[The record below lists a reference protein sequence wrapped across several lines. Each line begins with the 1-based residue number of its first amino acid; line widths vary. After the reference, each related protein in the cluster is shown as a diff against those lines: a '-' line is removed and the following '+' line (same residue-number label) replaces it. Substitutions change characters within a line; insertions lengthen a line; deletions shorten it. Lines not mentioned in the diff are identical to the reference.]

1 MLKLA
6 LAIDDK
12 SSLNILKEL
21 EGLPL
26 VVKIGPIVF
35 LEEGFSLLKALKQ
48 SGFEVFLDLKFHD
61 IPNTVLKAVEVCA
74 KNNIDYITVHTL
86 GGKEMLSPL
95 KDIKGN
101 TNIIGVTIL
110 TSHDS
115 SYLEFLGSRY
125 SLEEMVLNLAGVANE
140 CNLDGVVC
148 SGFEAFSIKNKF
160 PNLKTVIPGVRLDK
174 DKKDDQKRVVSLEEV
189 VGIADIIV
197 MGRSIFNSP
206 NPKETIFSILNMLGG
221 HYGNS

>member
-1 MLKLA
+1 MSKLA

-12 SSLNILKEL
+12 NSLNILKEL
-21 EGLPL
+21 VGLPL

-74 KNNIDYITVHTL
+74 KNNIDYLTVHTL
-86 GGKEMLSPL
+86 GGKDMLNPL
-95 KDIKGN
+95 RDVKGS

-110 TSHDS
+110 TSHDP
-115 SYLEFLGSRY
+115 SYLDFLGSKY
-125 SLEEMVLNLAGVANE
+125 SLEEMVLHLADVAYE
-140 CNLDGVVC
+140 CGLDGVVC
-148 SGFEAFSIKNKF
+148 SGFEAFSIKNKL

-174 DKKDDQKRVVSLEEV
+174 DKKDDQKRVTSLQEIVEV
-189 VGIADIIV
+189 ADIVV

-221 HYGNS
+221 YHGNS

>member
-1 MLKLA
+1 MSKLA

-35 LEEGFSLLKALKQ
+35 LEEGFSLLKSLKQ

-74 KNNIDYITVHTL
+74 RNNIDYLTVHTL
-86 GGKEMLSPL
+86 GGKDMLNPL
-95 KDIKGN
+95 KDVKGS

-115 SYLEFLGSRY
+115 SYLDFLGSKY
-125 SLEEMVLNLAGVANE
+125 GLEEMVLHLTDIAYE
-140 CNLDGVVC
+140 CDLDGVVC
-148 SGFEAFSIKNKF
+148 SGFEAFSVKNKF
-160 PNLKTVIPGVRLDK
+160 PNLKTVIPGVRLNK
-174 DKKDDQKRVVSLEEV
+174 DKKDDQKRVTSLQEV
-189 VGIADIIV
+189 VGVADIAV

-206 NPKETIFSILNMLGG
+206 NPKETIFNILNMLGG
-221 HYGNS
+221 RYGNS

>member
-1 MLKLA
+1 MSKLA

-21 EGLPL
+21 AGLPL

-48 SGFEVFLDLKFHD
+48 SSFEVFLDLKFHD

-74 KNNIDYITVHTL
+74 KNNIDYLTVHTL
-86 GGKEMLSPL
+86 GGKDMLNPL
-95 KDIKGN
+95 RDVKGS

-115 SYLEFLGSRY
+115 SYLDFLGSKY
-125 SLEEMVLNLAGVANE
+125 SLEEMVLHLADVAYE
-140 CNLDGVVC
+140 CGLDGVVC

-174 DKKDDQKRVVSLEEV
+174 DKKDDQKRVTSLQEIVEV
-189 VGIADIIV
+189 ADIVV

-221 HYGNS
+221 HHGNS

>member
-1 MLKLA
+1 MSKLA

-12 SSLNILKEL
+12 NSLNILKEL
-21 EGLPL
+21 AGLPL

-35 LEEGFSLLKALKQ
+35 LEEGFSLLKSLKQ

-74 KNNIDYITVHTL
+74 KNNIDYLTVHTL
-86 GGKEMLSPL
+86 GGKDMLNPL
-95 KDIKGN
+95 RDVKGS

-115 SYLEFLGSRY
+115 SYLDFLGSKY
-125 SLEEMVLNLAGVANE
+125 SLEEMVLHLADVAYE
-140 CNLDGVVC
+140 CGLDGVVC

-174 DKKDDQKRVVSLEEV
+174 DKKDDQKRVTSLQEIVEV
-189 VGIADIIV
+189 ADIVV

-221 HYGNS
+221 HHGNS